1 MACSIKISR
10 TGGSTRGE
18 AAHDL
23 RGCPLTSFKNVK
35 RGEMDKKVGSRI
47 DKPNVDECEHDKKR
61 MQESR
66 VGEITSGK
74 ERHDKA
80 LTDKD
85 NELTELASS
94 HKRAVTKFEATKMSG
109 RK

>member
-1 MACSIKISR
+1 
-10 TGGSTRGE
+10 
-18 AAHDL
+18 
-23 RGCPLTSFKNVK
+23 
-35 RGEMDKKVGSRI
+35 MDKKVGSRI
-47 DKPNVDECEHDKKR
+47 DKPVYNVDECEHDKKR